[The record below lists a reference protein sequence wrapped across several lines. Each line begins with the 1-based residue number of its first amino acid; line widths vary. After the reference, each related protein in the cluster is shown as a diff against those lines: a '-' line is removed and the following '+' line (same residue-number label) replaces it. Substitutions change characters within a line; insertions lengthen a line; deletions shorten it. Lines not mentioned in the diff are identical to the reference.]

1 MHVKCNMHMGPR
13 PQIAIKIIIII
24 YHFHGKVLAA
34 VILTYILFHCFYMS
48 FYFISVFYCYVLSV
62 TDMEF

>member
-1 MHVKCNMHMGPR
+1 MDPV
-13 PQIAIKIIIII
+13 AIHLTCMSVI
-24 YHFHGKVLAA
+24 YHFHGKVLDV
-34 VILTYILFHCFYMS
+34 VILAYILFYFCML

>member
-1 MHVKCNMHMGPR
+1 MDPV
-13 PQIAIKIIIII
+13 AIHLTCMSVI
-24 YHFHGKVLAA
+24 YHFHGKVLDV
-34 VILTYILFHCFYMS
+34 VILAYILFHCFCML